1 MSSDDCALL
10 DPPIMSYSPGNQV
23 EVVVINW
30 KRPANVAAIV
40 RALRDQ
46 SVPCTI
52 TICDCHDAAE
62 FELPPEANTTAD
74 RVYRW
79 AHNFGSFN
87 RYVPLGAYDHKYTF
101 FIDDD
106 MLPGP
111 RCVEHFLAS
120 AEDLQA
126 FGALGQVG
134 RIVDAD
140 GTYRTENIARG
151 WGFTE
156 VDILVRALFVPTHCL
171 VHTIQARAVLQAG
184 HEPEDD
190 IVLAVALAMYV
201 GLGCYLTP
209 ADPDPATFV
218 NMRELPSPYALSDR
232 PIHQQARSQLARKAV
247 SLGWRPLR
255 ARQHLAA
262 GSGTASTN
270 GAGSRGVLYLALG
283 SGYRHLTIAS
293 ISALRRYGYH
303 GPVRVVTDDPSWV
316 PPALNC
322 DVVVV
327 PDVGDGFSTRYYKTQ
342 LLEFAY
348 DMTLYLDSDAI
359 PIADIDEVWRCLGDC
374 DIAMAA
380 DPRQT
385 VGALVARDGHM
396 AEWRDEFSLMIR
408 LGLTSRA
415 YFNSGVMAFRRSPAT
430 AAIFA
435 TWHEEWLRFKRR
447 DQLAL
452 VRAVALTDTT
462 VRTLSPT
469 WNCPPGGFASI
480 REARDAGAR
489 VLHFLSFD
497 RWLMTT
503 QLVSAIADLERYP
516 AGGDWERRDLLRGPG
531 MPSGNGSSA
540 DGSRLRGSGG
550 GFLVQ
555 AVNGSVEHFEMVLPA
570 AGGGVECYRRECA
583 AADGTWSEPDTVG
596 QILGRV
602 KFATL
607 LSGTRG
613 SEPMIELVVRS
624 GAKLAHYWRLSTPHS
639 PWQGPECFAAGVT
652 GNPSLIQGSRGATN
666 ARRDGAL
673 ELVVPLAG
681 GGIAHYWRD
690 TGLADS
696 PWRGP
701 AVFGLELGR
710 VDAVVLTERTQ
721 GDELN
726 LEVIVRKGGQLAH
739 YSRPTRDPGTWYGP
753 TFFFADA
760 AGIPGFIEGGDG
772 VPGGLQIL
780 VPLARGGIAH
790 LWRGAESD
798 WQVSTCIDRGGTFVD
813 AVSLV
818 AAHNDPPGRGD
829 LEAVTVCGDD
839 VVWYRRENGPFG
851 NWTRILL

>member
-1 MSSDDCALL
+1 
-10 DPPIMSYSPGNQV
+10 MSYSPGNQV

-46 SVPCTI
+46 SAPCTI
-52 TICDCHDAAE
+52 TICDCHDSAD
-62 FELPPEANTTAD
+62 FGLPPGTHTSAD

-87 RYVPLGAYDHKYTF
+87 RYVPVGAYDHKYTF

-106 MLPGP
+106 MLPGR

-120 AEDLQA
+120 AANLQA

-140 GTYRTENIARG
+140 GTYRTGNIARG

-156 VDILVRALFVPTHCL
+156 VDILVRALFVPTHL
-171 VHTIQARAVLQAG
+171 LFHALQARAVLQAG

-201 GLGCYLTP
+201 GLCCYLTP
-209 ADPDPATFV
+209 ADPDPATLV
-218 NMRELPSPYALSDR
+218 NMCELPSPYALSDR

-255 ARQHLAA
+255 SRQQLAA
-262 GSGTASTN
+262 ESRPASGN

-283 SGYRHLTIAS
+283 CGYRHLTIAS
-293 ISALRRYGYH
+293 ISALRRYGYR

-327 PDVGDGFSTRYYKTQ
+327 PDVGDGFPTRYYKTRM
-342 LLEFAY
+342 LEFAY

-359 PIADIDEVWRCLGDC
+359 PIADIDEVWNCLGGC

-385 VGALVARDGHM
+385 VGALIARDGHM
-396 AEWRDEFSLMIR
+396 AEWRAEFSLMIR

-415 YFNSGVMAFRRSPAT
+415 YFNSGVMAFRRSPVTSAV
-430 AAIFA
+430 FA
-435 TWHEEWLRFKRR
+435 SWHEEWLRFKRR

-462 VRTLSPT
+462 VQTLPPT
-469 WNCPPGGFASI
+469 WNWPPGGFASI
-480 REARDAGAR
+480 RAARDAGVR

-503 QLVSAIADLERYP
+503 QLASAIADLERCP
-516 AGGDWERRDLLRGPG
+516 ADGDWERRDLLRGPG

-555 AVNGSVEHFEMVLPA
+555 AVNGSAEHFEMVLPA
-570 AGGGVECYRRECA
+570 AGGGVECYSRECA
-583 AADGTWSEPDTVG
+583 AADYSWSEPNAVG
-596 QILGRV
+596 QTLGPV
-602 KFATL
+602 ESATL

-613 SEPMIELVVRS
+613 SQPSIELVVRS
-624 GAKLAHYWRLSTPHS
+624 GAKLAHHWRLSAPHS
-639 PWQGPECFAAGVT
+639 PWQGPAWFADGVT

-673 ELVVPLAG
+673 ELVVPLADR
-681 GGIAHYWRD
+681 GIAHYWRD
-690 TGLADS
+690 NGSAGP
-696 PWRGP
+696 PWSGP
-701 AVFGLELGR
+701 AVFALELGR
-710 VDAVVLTERTQ
+710 VDAVALTESTQ
-721 GDELN
+721 GDDGN
-726 LEVIVRKGGQLAH
+726 LEVIVRKGSQLAH
-739 YSRPTRDPGTWYGP
+739 YWRPTRDPRTWYGP
-753 TFFFADA
+753 TFFFAEA

-772 VPGGLQIL
+772 VPGNLQIL
-780 VPLARGGIAH
+780 VPLACGGIAH
-790 LWRGAESD
+790 LWRSAESD
-798 WQVSTCIDRGGTFVD
+798 WQVSTCIDRGGTYVD

-818 AAHNDPPGRGD
+818 APHSDRPGRGD
-829 LEAVTVCGDD
+829 LEAVTVSGDD
-839 VVWYRRENGPFG
+839 VVWYRRETGPFG